1 MTFLISFLVSLAIS
15 AVMTVISMLLT
26 PQASTSTKSNVSPGE
41 LDGPTA
47 SEGIPIPHI
56 RGTRF
61 VPVNCIWWQSEGNEE
76 VKR

>member
-1 MTFLISFLVSLAIS
+1 MEYFVAFLVSLAVS

-26 PQASTSTKSNVSPGE
+26 PQTRTKQNLSPGE
-41 LDGPTA
+41 LDAPTA
-47 SEGIPIPHI
+47 DEGIPIPHI

-61 VPVNCIWWQSEGNEE
+61 VSPNCIWWQAEGTEE

>member
-1 MTFLISFLVSLAIS
+1 MSFFVSFLVSLAIS
-15 AVMTVISMLLT
+15 AVMSVISMLLT
-26 PQASTSTKSNVSPGE
+26 PQTKNKTTTTPGE
-41 LDGPTA
+41 LDAPTA

-61 VPVNCIWWQSEGNEE
+61 VSPNCLWWQSEGTEE